1 VRSVEGCVVV
11 SLSRT
16 PAASVSPGNSCRQG
30 AQTHFQLTLTDS
42 GAAEI
47 KGYHQ
52 SGKVDVPK
60 LIRLLLSS
68 GHLMFTFEW

>member
-1 VRSVEGCVVV
+1 MRSVEGCVVV

-42 GAAEI
+42 GAEI
-47 KGYHQ
+47 KDIINQ
-52 SGKVDVPK
+52 V
-60 LIRLLLSS
+60 RLTCLS
-68 GHLMFTFEW
+68 